1 MPKEMIKDCL
11 NKKVSITVF
20 NSAFAV
26 TGILVSA
33 EGNWIKVENKK
44 NIQIINIDHIQ
55 SITIV
60 K

>member
-1 MPKEMIKDCL
+1 MPKEMIKDFI

-26 TGILVSA
+26 TGILVAS
-33 EGNWIKVENKK
+33 EGNWIKIETKRDFE
-44 NIQIINIDHIQ
+44 IINVDHIQ
-55 SITIV
+55 SMVIA